1 VFLRKGEKLTKDS
14 TGTRHPLPSDETTTR
29 GADGTSSSS
38 GETVIWGG
46 LAGPQQWGL
55 GTPLPPVELL
65 PPAGPQQ

>member
-38 GETVIWGG
+38 GETVIGGGGG
-46 LAGPQQWGL
+46 LQDHNSGG
-55 GTPLPPVELL
+55 
-65 PPAGPQQ
+65 